1 MKLPP
6 FEYATPSSLQ
16 EATAL
21 LAKHHGEARPI
32 AGGQSLLPL
41 MAYRLAAPTMLVDL
55 AKIPDMNRIEVRDD
69 GVHVGA
75 LTRWCQIEAEESL
88 IDGHPLLREAV
99 KNIAHYQIRN
109 RGTIGG
115 SLAHADPAAEMPALA
130 ITCEAEINIAGAKSS
145 RTVAA
150 KDFITGPLQTALQAD
165 ELITSIKF
173 PLWQPHRRWAFLEF
187 SKRRGDFALGGVALH
202 YNEDAEGNATRV
214 HIGAFGTGEMPERL
228 TAAEVFVSGKKV
240 DAQLALA
247 AGNIARNAV
256 KASGDM
262 HASAE
267 YRQALIGTLLE
278 RALIE
283 AANRDQK
290 E

>member
-6 FEYATPSSLQ
+6 FEYTSPSTLQ

-21 LAKHHGEARPI
+21 LEKHNGEARPI

-41 MAYRLAAPTMLVDL
+41 MAFRLATPSLLVDL
-55 AKIPDMNRIEVRDD
+55 TKIPELDRIEICDD

-75 LTRWCQIEAEESL
+75 LTRWCQIEADKRL
-88 IDGHPLLREAV
+88 IAAHPLLSEAV
-99 KNIAHYQIRN
+99 KHIAHYQIRN

-130 ITCEAEINIAGAKSS
+130 IICGAEITIAGAKAS
-145 RTVAA
+145 RVLAA
-150 KDFITGPLQTALQAD
+150 KDFITGPLETALKSG
-165 ELITSIKF
+165 EVITSIRF
-173 PLWQPHRRWAFLEF
+173 PKWQPRRLWAFQEF

-202 YNEDAEGNATRV
+202 FDEDPQGHASEV
-214 HIGAFGTGEMPERL
+214 HIGVFGTGDKPERL
-228 TAAEVFVSGKKV
+228 AAAEAFLCGKKV
-240 DAQLALA
+240 DDRLAQA
-247 AGNIARNAV
+247 AGDIARNAV
-256 KASGDM
+256 RVAGDM
-262 HASAE
+262 YASAA

-278 RALIE
+278 RALVE
-283 AANRDQK
+283 AARRAIK